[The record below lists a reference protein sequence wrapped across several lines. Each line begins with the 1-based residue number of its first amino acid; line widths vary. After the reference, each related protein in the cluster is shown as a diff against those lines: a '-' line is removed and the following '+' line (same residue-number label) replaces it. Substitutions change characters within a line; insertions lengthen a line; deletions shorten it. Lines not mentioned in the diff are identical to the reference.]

1 MNLKILHTCII
12 HELHMIDI
20 RQMDCDLI
28 NSGKVNYF
36 NLEDFIKIVFEYNLY
51 DLKDSG
57 RVNRTLKHFEFLNF
71 SFLR

>member
-1 MNLKILHTCII
+1 MNLKILYTCII

-28 NSGKVNYF
+28 NSGKVNDF
-36 NLEDFIKIVFEYNLY
+36 NLEDFKIVFEYNLY

-57 RVNRTLKHFEFLNF
+57 RVNRTLKDFEFLNF

>member
-1 MNLKILHTCII
+1 
-12 HELHMIDI
+12 MIDI
-20 RQMDCDLI
+20 RQMDCNLI
-28 NSGKVNYF
+28 NFGKVNYF

-57 RVNRTLKHFEFLNF
+57 RVNRTLKDFEFLNF